1 MKQMS
6 EEVYDKWLP
15 LMGEEDL
22 NGYLKAGM
30 GLRVDWGEKPA
41 LILVDLTNNFVD
53 TKHAMANGD
62 AGVQAVTENQKL
74 VEACRRKN
82 IPIFFVR
89 PKKRTALEMGVAR
102 DKWGSLQ
109 VPKEGTDWY
118 DWADGLMPTASD
130 AIIEKTKSSAFFDT
144 SLRSMLTYLNIDT
157 LIITG
162 ISTSGCVRST
172 IVDAFF
178 CNYRVIVP
186 EECCADRSKKAH
198 QFSLFDIDM
207 KYGDV
212 TPTDQ
217 VLSHIDNLPS
227 Y

>member
-62 AGVQAVTENQKL
+62 AGMQAVTENQKL

-82 IPIFFVR
+82 IPIFFVITI
-89 PKKRTALEMGVAR
+89 KRTAIEMVVAR
-102 DKWGSLQ
+102 VKLSYLQ
-109 VPKEGTDWY
+109 RP
-118 DWADGLMPTASD
+118 
-130 AIIEKTKSSAFFDT
+130 
-144 SLRSMLTYLNIDT
+144 
-157 LIITG
+157 
-162 ISTSGCVRST
+162 
-172 IVDAFF
+172 
-178 CNYRVIVP
+178 
-186 EECCADRSKKAH
+186 
-198 QFSLFDIDM
+198 
-207 KYGDV
+207 
-212 TPTDQ
+212 
-217 VLSHIDNLPS
+217 
-227 Y
+227 